1 MRRAFALAG
10 LTVAFTV
17 AYAPVAHAAT
27 TQTRTCPLPVVGGD
41 PDSVQ
46 LSGPTVAGG
55 RTWTVTA
62 DESPG
67 EASHVVALAA
77 IVSSDDGRTPG
88 RGRTGRVVGGRDLQL
103 RERRLGPLGRD
114 LAEDDGHFRR
124 ALPAPS
130 FPPGHG
136 PRRRT

>member
-77 IVSSDDGRTPG
+77 IVSSDDGGTQAV
-88 RGRTGRVVGGRDLQL
+88 TGAGFSPVAIDM
-103 RERRLGPLGRD
+103 D
-114 LAEDDGHFRR
+114 LA
-124 ALPAPS
+124 
-130 FPPGHG
+130 PGHHYTIQWVAAFDFG
-136 PRRRT
+136 VHPCTSLLPGQNAFSVDT